1 MFLVFSCLPPFLDFG
16 KKNCRRSLSAT
27 AVSKRTSVACISTY
41 RLFPPQSR
49 MLLCAKS
56 RSPFRLRQHKRK
68 KWNYHPFSLHTRQ
81 TDVLFAVVAAKLL
94 TTWLR
99 IILLPPFLLTD
110 IRDPPCNFLLFFF
123 TAAHIAIV
131 NALFSN
137 VKQILTNSEK
147 SNMLSPFS
155 RYVSACRN
163 STGTCS
169 PPSPPT

>member
-1 MFLVFSCLPPFLDFG
+1 
-16 KKNCRRSLSAT
+16 
-27 AVSKRTSVACISTY
+27 
-41 RLFPPQSR
+41 

-81 TDVLFAVVAAKLL
+81 TDILFAVVAAKLL

-110 IRDPPCNFLLFFF
+110 IHDPPCNFLLFFF

-131 NALFSN
+131 NALFPN
-137 VKQILTNSEK
+137 VKQILKIPKNLICSHLFPDTSLLIEIVQGHAHRRHNPRNRIAGYDLLQCPVRNNQCNPHDTQQADADQGQKRCHEH
-147 SNMLSPFS
+147 
-155 RYVSACRN
+155 VSLR
-163 STGTCS
+163 T
-169 PPSPPT
+169 